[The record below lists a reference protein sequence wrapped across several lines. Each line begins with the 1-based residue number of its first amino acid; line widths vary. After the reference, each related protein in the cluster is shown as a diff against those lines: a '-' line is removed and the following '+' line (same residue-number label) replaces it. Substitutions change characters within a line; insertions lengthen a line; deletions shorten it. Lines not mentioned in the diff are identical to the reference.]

1 LEHAQ
6 LYPATAFKVSQ
17 WMDQN
22 DGVFGIRVALKAL
35 TEGEVI
41 SFN

>member
-22 DGVFGIRVALKAL
+22 DSVFGVRVALKAL
-35 TEGEVI
+35 AEGEVI
-41 SFN
+41 NFN

>member
-6 LYPATAFKVSQ
+6 LYPAAAVKVSQ

-22 DGVFGIRVALKAL
+22 DSVFGVRVALKAL
-35 TEGEVI
+35 AEGEVI
-41 SFN
+41 NFN